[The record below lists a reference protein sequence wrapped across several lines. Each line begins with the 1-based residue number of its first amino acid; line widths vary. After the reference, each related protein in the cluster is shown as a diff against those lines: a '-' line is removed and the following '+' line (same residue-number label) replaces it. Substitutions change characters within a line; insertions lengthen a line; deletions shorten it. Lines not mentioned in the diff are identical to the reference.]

1 MKMELYLLRHAD
13 ADTIAET
20 DDGRPISEKGVG
32 QARKVARFC
41 EAREMG
47 DLRVLTSPLR
57 RTHETAEIVARHLG
71 AELQVVP
78 WLKSGMR
85 PQTALEHLHEYAEDK
100 AVMLVGHEPDLSAL
114 VAHLLGMS
122 SGERIEI
129 RKASLTRLT
138 LHALE
143 PDGARLDFSVP
154 CRFM

>member
-1 MKMELYLLRHAD
+1 MELYLLRHAD

-20 DDGRPISEKGVG
+20 DEARPISEKGVG

-41 EAREMG
+41 EAREMEKM
-47 DLRVLTSPLR
+47 RVLASPLR

-78 WLKSGMR
+78 WLRSGMR
-85 PQTALEHLHEYAEDK
+85 PQAALEHLQEYAEEK

-114 VAHLLGMS
+114 VAHLLGML
-122 SGERIEI
+122 SGDRIEI

-138 LHALE
+138 VDALE
-143 PDGARLDFSVP
+143 AGRARLDFSVP